1 MCRPAACGGGGR
13 GPGPWEPLIVI
24 PYPPTAPLLALVGQV
39 LVLENGLLR
48 RPPMGWL
55 AWERFRCN
63 TDCEEDPENCIR

>member
-1 MCRPAACGGGGR
+1 MQAGSPWRGSGEGR
-13 GPGPWEPLIVI
+13 GCGSHSVI
-24 PYPPTAPLLALVGQV
+24 PNPPTAPLLALVGQV

-63 TDCEEDPENCIR
+63 IDCEEDPENCIR